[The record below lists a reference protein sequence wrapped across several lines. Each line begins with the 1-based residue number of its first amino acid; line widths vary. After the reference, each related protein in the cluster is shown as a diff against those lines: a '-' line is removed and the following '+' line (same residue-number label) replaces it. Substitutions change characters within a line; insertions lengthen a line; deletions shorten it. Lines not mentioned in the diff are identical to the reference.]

1 MSPFHPIFEEIRIG
15 IGTWSWGDRLV
26 WGYGDGYAETEIHDA
41 FVESISS
48 GVRFFDTAEVYG
60 QGKSET
66 MLGKLL
72 AGVDQKIIIA
82 SKMMPFPWRL
92 GRHALRNALTN
103 SLKRLSLP
111 KVDLYQMHWPLP
123 PVGVDTWMNHMADA
137 CEAGL
142 VDAVG
147 VSNYSLEQT
156 RTAHETLKK
165 RGLRLA
171 SNQVEYHLL
180 ERRIETN
187 GLKEYCDQEE
197 IRIIAYS
204 PLAMGIL
211 TGKYSP
217 ENPPRGTRASQ
228 YNRDYLR
235 RIQPLLKTMMRI
247 GNEHDGKTAGQ
258 VAINWTIQKN
268 TLPIP
273 GAKTASQAAQNA
285 GAVDWALNLDD
296 VALLDEI
303 SLEVL
308 KPS

>member
-123 PVGVDTWMNHMADA
+123 PVGVDTWMNRMADA